1 VNRALLAAG
10 LVDFVQ
16 VTVFPVVTPR
26 TGDGPLFAEGSDLD
40 LDLVDSKVFDGRS
53 VELTYRPRLHV
64 SRG

>member
-1 VNRALLAAG
+1 
-10 LVDFVQ
+10 
-16 VTVFPVVTPR
+16 VFPVVTPR

-64 SRG
+64 SKG